1 MLENIDRIIEFVTT
15 LATVLFV
22 ICRSNSNIKKRI
34 DEHLTPNGGNSVR
47 DIVDRIDQ
55 KLMTLEATQRA
66 LLDLHEENAG
76 HFLANKDGHFF
87 WVSDKFSEIMDRER
101 EECLALEWLKSVSAS
116 DEILVFGN
124 WDFAT
129 NTSAASNFSFTT
141 KHGVRILLRSVP
153 VLDQK
158 DKTLGFVGNIKVI
171 SEII

>member
-47 DIVDRIDQ
+47 DIIDRIDR

-66 LLDLHEENAG
+66 LLDLHEENSG
-76 HFLANKDGHFF
+76 HFLAGKDGHFF
-87 WVSDKFSEIMDRER
+87 WVSDKFSEIVDRER
-101 EECLALEWLKSVSAS
+101 EECLGLEWLKSVASA
-116 DEILVFGN
+116 EEVLVFGN

-129 NTSAASNFSFTT
+129 NTGAPSNFSFTT
-141 KHGVRILLRSVP
+141 KTGVRILLRSVP
-153 VLDQK
+153 VIDQK
-158 DKTLGFVGNIKVI
+158 DEIIGFVGNIKAI
-171 SEII
+171 E

>member
-22 ICRSNSNIKKRI
+22 ICRSNSNLKKKI

-47 DIVDRIDQ
+47 DIIDRIDR

-76 HFLANKDGHFF
+76 HFLAGKDGHFF

-101 EECLALEWLKSVSAS
+101 EECLGLEWIEAAHGTEKVA
-116 DEILVFGN
+116 VFSN
-124 WDFAT
+124 WSLAT
-129 NTSAASNFSFTT
+129 SNATASNFSFTV
-141 KHGVRILLRSVP
+141 KHGVRIQLRSVP

-158 DKTLGFVGNIKVI
+158 DKPIGFVGNIKEI
-171 SEII
+171 S

>member
-47 DIVDRIDQ
+47 DIIDRIDR

-76 HFLANKDGHFF
+76 HFLAGKDGHFF

-101 EECLALEWLKSVSAS
+101 EECLGLEWIESTHESEKVA
-116 DEILVFGN
+116 VFSN
-124 WDFAT
+124 WSLAT
-129 NTSAASNFSFTT
+129 NNATASNFSFTT
-141 KHGVRILLRSVP
+141 KHGLRVRLRSVP

-158 DKTLGFVGNIKVI
+158 DKPIGFVGNIK
-171 SEII
+171 ELK

>member
-55 KLMTLEATQRA
+55 KLMILEATQRA
-66 LLDLHEENAG
+66 LLDLREDIVG
-76 HFLANKDGHFF
+76 HFLADKDGHFF
-87 WVSDKFSEIMDRER
+87 WVSDKFSEIMERER
-101 EECLALEWLKSVSAS
+101 DECLGMEWIKSVEPA
-116 DEILVFGN
+116 EEVGVFSN
-124 WDFAT
+124 WRLKV
-129 NTSAASNFSFTT
+129 NTGEASNFSFTT
-141 KHGVRILLRSVP
+141 DSGRRVDFRSVP

-158 DKTLGFVGNIKVI
+158 DKIIGFVGNLK
-171 SEII
+171 IIDQS